1 MRHRYWTIFLIS
13 LVTMLLSSWSLAI
26 QHIAHEWNGGVLFF
40 CVTLLLLQ
48 KHGVPD
54 KTLRIVLCI
63 LAGQLILE
71 LPLWIFD
78 FIGSLGSFYFTMI
91 GVVGTVA
98 GAVYYK
104 HRTPCVLIA
113 ITLAAIILN
122 TLGPLLWLKF
132 VESVWHTTFS

>member
-1 MRHRYWTIFLIS
+1 
-13 LVTMLLSSWSLAI
+13 MLLSSWSLAI
-26 QHIAHEWNGGVLFF
+26 QHIAHEWNESVLFF

-48 KHGVPD
+48 KYGESG

-63 LAGQLILE
+63 LVGRLILE
-71 LPLWIFD
+71 LPLRIFD
-78 FIGSLGSFYFTMI
+78 FIDSLGSFYFMMM
-91 GVVGTVA
+91 GVVGIIA
-98 GAVYYK
+98 GGIYYK

-132 VESVWHTTFS
+132 VESVWDTTLS